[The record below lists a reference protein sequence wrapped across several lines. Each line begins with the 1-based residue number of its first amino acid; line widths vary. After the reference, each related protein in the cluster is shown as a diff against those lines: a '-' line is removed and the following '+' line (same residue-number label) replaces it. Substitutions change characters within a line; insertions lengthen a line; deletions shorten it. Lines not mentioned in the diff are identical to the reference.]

1 VRHSSDS
8 RVRRA
13 QVVTVAAVVVIV
25 ATALALDAGVA
36 WQPLDTSAFHEPPPC
51 EFSDHLL
58 WKHET
63 SSAEGQQPG
72 TTKLA
77 RSAFMTA
84 CPWSPGTLT
93 VTLRGTIAAGIGTRA
108 VLVQGPNR
116 LLDVELRNETRTF
129 TVDVPAAGQLLLA
142 FVNDYYD
149 PPEDR
154 NLWVSGLEFTPR
166 AP

>member
-1 VRHSSDS
+1 MRRPTDPRLLGTATFVGLALVAVGMTGAILDS
-8 RVRRA
+8 GPPWTPLA
-13 QVVTVAAVVVIV
+13 
-25 ATALALDAGVA
+25 ATAMA
-36 WQPLDTSAFHEPPPC
+36 PLPPC
-51 EFSDHLL
+51 GSASELNWSHRNG
-58 WKHET
+58 ET
-63 SSAEGQQPG
+63 IDPTA
-72 TTKLA
+72 TTALFWNA
-77 RSAFMTA
+77 MLIA

-116 LLDVELRNETRTF
+116 LLDVELRNEERTF
-129 TVDVPAAGQLLLA
+129 EVDVPASGQILLA